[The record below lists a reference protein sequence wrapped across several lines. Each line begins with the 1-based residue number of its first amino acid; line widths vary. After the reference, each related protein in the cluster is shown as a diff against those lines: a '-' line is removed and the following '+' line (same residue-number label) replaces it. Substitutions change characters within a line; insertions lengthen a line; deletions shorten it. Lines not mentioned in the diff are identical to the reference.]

1 MRLLILL
8 LVLGVGIVFF
18 VQNQQAVTLVFFGNL
33 ARMTLPIAG
42 WVLIFIAAGALTSLL
57 WRLLSSLGKPSVPRN
72 FEANRSRSYS
82 PPPPPPFPQN
92 PQTPQMTSDYRPPQ
106 DYSRSPAQTPAS
118 SYRSDWDSKDYQE
131 EWDDWDVQKPARE
144 PAREPVRDFVRE
156 VPREPAREPV
166 RDFVREVPR
175 EPTQTEERT
184 VEDSDRKLE
193 EDKST
198 VFETEQQPKSSTRTG
213 SVYSYVYR
221 EPKDRQ
227 DKEQDKEESKQD
239 KEEDNSDRV
248 YDANYRVILP
258 PYQNTQEQRTRENE
272 DEEDWI

>member
-1 MRLLILL
+1 M
-8 LVLGVGIVFF
+8 
-18 VQNQQAVTLVFFGNL
+18 
-33 ARMTLPIAG
+33 
-42 WVLIFIAAGALTSLL
+42 S
-57 WRLLSSLGKPSVPRN
+57 
-72 FEANRSRSYS
+72 
-82 PPPPPPFPQN
+82 
-92 PQTPQMTSDYRPPQ
+92 SDYRPPQ
-106 DYSRSPAQTPAS
+106 DDSRSPAQTPSS

-131 EWDDWDVQKPARE
+131 EWDDWDVQRPARE
-144 PAREPVRDFVRE
+144 PIIREPVRDFVRE
-156 VPREPAREPV
+156 VPRQPSR
-166 RDFVREVPR
+166 
-175 EPTQTEERT
+175 TEERT

-198 VFETEQQPKSSTRTG
+198 VFETEQQPKSATRTG

-227 DKEQDKEESKQD
+227 EKEESQQDRQD

-258 PYQNTQEQRTRENE
+258 PYQNTQKQQTREDE

>member
-18 VQNQQAVTLVFFGNL
+18 VQNQQAVTLIFFGNL

-42 WVLIFIAAGALTSLL
+42 WVLLFIAAGALTSLF
-57 WRLLSSLGKPSVPRN
+57 WQLLSSLGKPSVPRN

-82 PPPPPPFPQN
+82 PPPPSPQS
-92 PQTPQMTSDYRPPQ
+92 PQMSSDYLPPQ
-106 DYSRSPAQTPAS
+106 DDSRSPAQTPPS

-131 EWDDWDVQKPARE
+131 EWDDWDVQRPARE
-144 PAREPVRDFVRE
+144 PIIREPVRDFVRE
-156 VPREPAREPV
+156 VPREPSR
-166 RDFVREVPR
+166 
-175 EPTQTEERT
+175 TEERA

-198 VFETEQQPKSSTRTG
+198 VFETEQQPKSATRTG

-227 DKEQDKEESKQD
+227 DREESKQDRQD

-258 PYQNTQEQRTRENE
+258 PYQNTQKQQTREDE